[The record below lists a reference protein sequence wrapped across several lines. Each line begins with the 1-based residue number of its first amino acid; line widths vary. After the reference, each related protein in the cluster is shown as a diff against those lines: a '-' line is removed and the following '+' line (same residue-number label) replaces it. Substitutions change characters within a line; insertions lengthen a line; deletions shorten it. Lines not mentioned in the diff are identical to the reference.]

1 MSRYSCLLMLPKI
14 THQAHLPALYHDFV
28 NTLTQGQAFTGDID
42 TSYSG
47 RLSVATDNS
56 IYQQLPQLVIQP
68 RTKHDIV
75 LLTKIASEDK
85 YHGIKFSARGGGTG
99 TNGQS
104 LTPGVVVD
112 LSKYMNKVLEIN
124 IDEKWVRVEAGVVK
138 DQLNDYLRPH
148 GFFFAPD
155 LSTSNRATIGGMI
168 NTDASGQG
176 SLVYGKTSN
185 HVLALESVLAN
196 GEVLNTQPM
205 TLTQAQHLAQQST
218 LDGEAITYPQSH
230 ADIMAQVLTSCI
242 ENRALVLKTFPRLNR
257 FLTGYDLEHVLTAND
272 EGDITGVDLSRLITG
287 SEGSLA
293 FVCEAK
299 LNINPIRVAKTLIN
313 IKYDSFDSALRH
325 SPTLVAAKAT
335 SVETIDSR
343 VLNLAKQ
350 DIVWHSVSELIT
362 DVPDKVMDGIN
373 IVEYNGDSIADLA
386 AQVSE
391 LTAKLDGLISSNN
404 PDSSNNSEKSSSSC
418 GVIGYQV
425 TSDLASIN
433 KIYAMRKKAV
443 GLLGKTQGSQKP
455 LAFAEDTAVPPENLA
470 DFIGEFR
477 ALLDSYGLNYGMFG
491 HVDAGVLHV
500 RPALDMCDPEQEKLL
515 RTLSDEV
522 VKLTAKYGGL
532 MWGEHGRG
540 YRSEYG
546 PAFFGEPLFN
556 ELRKIKAVFDPLNKM
571 NPGKICTPIEST
583 EQLVSVDD
591 TKRGTFDRQIP
602 VVVKESFTAVMDCN
616 GNGLCFNYDADSP
629 MCPSSKIT
637 RDRRHSPKGRA
648 GLMREWLRLLEKQG
662 VDILQLEDSINKS
675 KNIWSVK
682 EILTNTAAKFR
693 VNFINK
699 SRQGEDNNNDDF
711 SHEVMEAMQGCLA
724 CKACASQ
731 CPVKVDVPDF
741 RSRFLNI
748 YYSRY
753 NRPLKDHLVANVET
767 LAPLMAKAPKIV
779 NALLNTSLYERF
791 SAKTIGYVNTPL
803 LSVPTLQKQ
812 VRKAGFSG
820 FDLSKLQG
828 LTSAQRKGY
837 VLIVQDPFT
846 SFYDATTVES
856 MMHLIKKL
864 GLEPILLPFKPNGK
878 AQHVKG
884 FLARF
889 AKTAKSSSDFL
900 NQLAALNIPMLG
912 MDASMVLCYRDEYA
926 KTLQQNR
933 GDFSVLLAHE
943 WLLNFI
949 KDDTVFTGAVASRAL
964 AKELSK
970 EQSKESLTTTS
981 FKLFSHCTEKTALV
995 NSENEWQTI
1004 FEHFGLTLEKV
1015 SVGCCGMAGTYG
1027 HEKVNLDNSKGLFEL
1042 SWQPK
1047 VAALASEQILATGFS
1062 CRSQVKRFS
1071 DLKARH
1077 PVAAIL
1083 DSLN

>member
-1 MSRYSCLLMLPKI
+1 MLPRI
-14 THQAHLPALYHDFV
+14 DHQTHLSPLYERFV
-28 NTLTQGQAFTGDID
+28 ASLKNNGFTGDINA
-42 TSYSG
+42 SYSA

-56 IYQQLPQLVIQP
+56 VYQQLPKLVIHP
-68 RTKHDIV
+68 RTKQDIV
-75 LLTKIASEDK
+75 VLTETSNEDQYSE
-85 YHGIKFSARGGGTG
+85 IKFSARGGGTG

-104 LTPGVVVD
+104 LTPGIIVD

-124 IDEKWVRVEAGVVK
+124 VKEKWVKVEAGVVK

-155 LSTSNRATIGGMI
+155 LSTSNRATVGGMI

-196 GEVLNTQPM
+196 G
-205 TLTQAQHLAQQST
+205 
-218 LDGEAITYPQSH
+218 D
-230 ADIMAQVLTSCI
+230 
-242 ENRALVLKTFPRLNR
+242 VLKTEPMTIAQAQSLAKEDSSHGKITKQVLASSLDNRQLILDKFPRLNR
-257 FLTGYDLEHVLTAND
+257 FLTGYDLENVLQDD
-272 EGDITGVDLSRLITG
+272 ESTFDLSRLITG

-293 FVCEAK
+293 FVCQAK
-299 LNINPIRVAKTLIN
+299 LNITPVSPAKTLIN

-325 SPTLVAAKAT
+325 SPFLVKAKAT
-335 SVETIDSR
+335 SVETIDSK

-350 DIVWHSVSELIT
+350 DIVWHSVSDLIT

-373 IVEYNGDSIADLA
+373 IVEFNGTSVEALAD
-386 AQVSE
+386 QVA
-391 LTAKLDGLISSNN
+391 LLMQGLDETITSDNTG
-404 PDSSNNSEKSSSSC
+404 

-425 TSDLASIN
+425 TSDLGSIN
-433 KIYAMRKKAV
+433 KLYAMRKKAV
-443 GLLGKTQGSQKP
+443 GLLGNTEGSQKP

-470 DFIGEFR
+470 DYISEFR
-477 ALLDSYGLNYGMFG
+477 QLLDSHNLHYGMFG

-515 RTLSDEV
+515 RTISDEV

-532 MWGEHGRG
+532 MWGEHGKG

-546 PAFFGEPLFN
+546 PEFFGDQLFN

-571 NPGKICTPIEST
+571 NPGKICTPIDSN

-591 TKRGTFDRQIP
+591 TKRGFYDRQIP
-602 VVVKESFTAVMDCN
+602 VNVKESFTAAMDCN
-616 GNGLCFNYDADSP
+616 GNGLCFNYDANSP

-637 RDRRHSPKGRA
+637 KDRRHSPKGRA

-662 VDILQLEDSINKS
+662 VDVLALEQDINDWSIKKLLDTS
-675 KNIWSVK
+675 I
-682 EILTNTAAKFR
+682 AKFK
-693 VNFINK
+693 VTFISKDENK
-699 SRQGEDNNNDDF
+699 DDF

-731 CPVKVDVPDF
+731 CPIKVDVPDF
-741 RSRFLNI
+741 RSRFINL
-748 YYSRY
+748 YHSRY
-753 NRPLKDHLVANVET
+753 PRPLKDHLVANVEI
-767 LAPLMAKAPKIV
+767 LAPLMAKAPTLV
-779 NALLNTSLYERF
+779 NSILSLKAYDTLSE
-791 SAKTIGYVNTPL
+791 KTIGYVNTPL
-803 LSVPTLQKQ
+803 LSVPTLKKQ
-812 VRKAGFSG
+812 VKQAGYSD
-820 FDLSKLQG
+820 FDLSQLQS
-828 LTSAQRKGY
+828 LTDKQREGY

-846 SFYDATTVES
+846 SFYDAKTVES
-856 MMHLIKKL
+856 MMALIRKL

-900 NQLAALNIPMLG
+900 NQLAQLKMPMVG

-926 KTLQQNR
+926 KTLGDKR
-933 GDFSVLLAHE
+933 GDFEVLLAHE
-943 WLLNFI
+943 WLLSLIN
-949 KDDTVFTGAVASRAL
+949 KETTLDAKLSAKLDVNDTKMA
-964 AKELSK
+964 
-970 EQSKESLTTTS
+970 

-995 NSENEWQTI
+995 NSENEWLAI
-1004 FEHFGLTLEKV
+1004 YKYFGLSLEKV

-1027 HEKVNLDNSKGLFEL
+1027 HEKSNLENSKGLFDL

-1047 VAALASEQILATGFS
+1047 LAELNSVQILATGFS
-1062 CRSQVKRFS
+1062 CRSQVKRLTE
-1071 DLKARH
+1071 LKARH
-1077 PVAAIL
+1077 PVEALLAVL
-1083 DSLN
+1083 T